1 MIDAFIAA
9 EDEHFYKHIGFD
21 FKRIFSAIYHNV
33 LAMEKRQGAST
44 ITQQYA
50 RNVFLTNQK
59 TWERKINEALIAL
72 RLEIFQDKD
81 DILEGYLNTI
91 YLVMD
96 STGFRQLVN
105 IILTKRQVTLR

>member
-1 MIDAFIAA
+1 MAKFSPLNTASKPVWVELDDVSPYVIDAFIAA

-72 RLEIFQDKD
+72 RLEIFK
-81 DILEGYLNTI
+81 IKMTY
-91 YLVMD
+91 
-96 STGFRQLVN
+96 
-105 IILTKRQVTLR
+105 